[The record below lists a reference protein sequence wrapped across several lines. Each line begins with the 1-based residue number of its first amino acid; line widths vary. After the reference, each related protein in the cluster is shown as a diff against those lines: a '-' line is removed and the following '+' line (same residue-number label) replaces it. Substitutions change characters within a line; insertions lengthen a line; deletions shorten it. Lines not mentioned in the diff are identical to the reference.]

1 MMDILI
7 LLAGLTLLV
16 GGSSLFVSGGVM
28 AARRFRVSPLLIG
41 LTITAWGTSAPELLV
56 SLRAGAAREGAMAI
70 GNVLGS
76 NIFNIGLILGLSA
89 MIHPIR
95 VSRSL
100 IRRDVL
106 YLLLASVG
114 CWILLLD
121 GELGRLDGILLFTG
135 FVAVLWIQVRGE
147 GRDSSAADSDAT
159 GEASGWLKTS
169 LYTIGGL
176 ALLVYGADLAVAA
189 ASSLSRSMGLDSG
202 LAGLFL
208 LAAGTSLP
216 ELATSAVAAFKGEVD
231 LAAGNLIG
239 SNLFNI
245 LAILGLAPL
254 LHPLSATGILAAD
267 LAVMLG
273 FVLLA
278 LPLMRSS
285 FMLSRLEGAL
295 LALAYTAFLL
305 WRAL

>member
-1 MMDILI
+1 MTAALF
-7 LLAGLTLLV
+7 LLAGLALLV
-16 GGSSLFVSGGVM
+16 VGSSFFVSGGVM
-28 AARRFRVSPLLIG
+28 AARRFHVSPLLIG

-56 SLRAGAAREGAMAI
+56 SLRAGAAGEGAMAI
-70 GNVLGS
+70 GNVVGS
-76 NIFNIGLILGLSA
+76 NIFNIGMILGLSA

-100 IRRDVL
+100 IRRDVFF
-106 YLLLASVG
+106 LLLASAA
-114 CWILLLD
+114 CWLLLLD
-121 GELGRLDGILLFTG
+121 GDLGRLDGLLLLAGFIVLLWVQVKGEGAEAVAEDSGESAGWFKTGLFT
-135 FVAVLWIQVRGE
+135 L
-147 GRDSSAADSDAT
+147 
-159 GEASGWLKTS
+159 
-169 LYTIGGL
+169 GGL
-176 ALLVYGADLAVAA
+176 ALLVYGADLSVGAA
-189 ASSLSRSMGLDSG
+189 RTLSSNMGLDGG
-202 LAGLFL
+202 LVGLFL

-254 LHPLSATGILAAD
+254 LHPLSATGILPAD

-285 FMLSRLEGAL
+285 FLLSRLEGAL

>member
-1 MMDILI
+1 MTAALL
-7 LLAGLTLLV
+7 LLAGLALLV
-16 GGSSLFVSGGVM
+16 VGSSLFVSGGVL
-28 AARRFRVSPLLIG
+28 AARRFHVSPLLIG

-56 SLRAGAAREGAMAI
+56 SLRAGAAGEGAMAI
-70 GNVLGS
+70 GNVVGS
-76 NIFNIGLILGLSA
+76 NIFNIGMILGLSA

-106 YLLLASVG
+106 FLLLASIG
-114 CWILLLD
+114 CWLLLLD
-121 GELGRLDGILLFTG
+121 GGLGRLDGILLLVG
-135 FVAVLWIQVRGE
+135 FIVLLWVQVKGE
-147 GRDSSAADSDAT
+147 SAEGGKGESDETA
-159 GEASGWLKTS
+159 GWLKTGFF
-169 LYTIGGL
+169 TVGGL
-176 ALLVYGADLAVAA
+176 ALLVYGADLAVGA
-189 ASSLSRSMGLDSG
+189 ASTISRSMGLDGG
-202 LAGLFL
+202 LVGLFL

-254 LHPLSATGILAAD
+254 LHPLAGTGILPAD

-285 FMLSRLEGAL
+285 FLLNRTEGAL
-295 LALAYTAFLL
+295 LVLVYTSYLW